1 MAADVLTI
9 AAPLAASGVIYQTVV
24 SMGLPEHLALPVAL
38 CAAVGASFALSTGGR
53 VGFDFRSFLST
64 IVVYLFSWALG
75 VFFGPAASAALVAL
89 APDGL
94 AKTLPH
100 GALAPGCALVIA
112 AIGQSKLLPMALA
125 AFSKRTGA

>member
-1 MAADVLTI
+1 MAEVLTI
-9 AAPLAASGVIYQTVV
+9 AAPLAASGVIYQTAV

-38 CAAVGASFALSTGGR
+38 CAAVGASFALSAGGR
-53 VGFDFRSFLST
+53 VEFDVRSVLSALA
-64 IVVYLFSWALG
+64 VYLFSWALG

-89 APDGL
+89 APETL

-112 AIGQSKLLPMALA
+112 AIGQSKLLPMALD
-125 AFSKRTGA
+125 AFSKRNGE